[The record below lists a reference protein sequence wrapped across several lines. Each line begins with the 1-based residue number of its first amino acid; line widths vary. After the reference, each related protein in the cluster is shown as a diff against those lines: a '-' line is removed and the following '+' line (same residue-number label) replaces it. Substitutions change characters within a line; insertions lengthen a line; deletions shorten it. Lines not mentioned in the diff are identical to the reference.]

1 MFGYKTNGA
10 IIFDIA
16 TNKKMALDTNKW
28 SKASLDTKQMKKGQG
43 WIQNKARGKF
53 GYKTNEALGVCCDT
67 NTMASGH
74 SYL

>member
-1 MFGYKTNGA
+1 
-10 IIFDIA
+10 
-16 TNKKMALDTNKW
+16 MALDTNKW

-67 NTMASGH
+67 NMMASGH
-74 SYL
+74 SNEEPDSSEKTWPFLLGSY